1 MPRWGECVRLNDYYK
16 MLGVDQAESLEGIH
30 TAYRRLA
37 KQCHPDLAGVHSKEK
52 FQGIQEAYEVLSDPD
67 KRKDYDAAI
76 DKGSRIKGKS
86 GIEPEPLVPFP
97 TPLSTTHPEPLIRE
111 PAPIEDFF
119 SSSSSHCSYC
129 KGLKN
134 VRNVC
139 PFCQAFG
146 PTEDDVLQFVMRSFQ
161 WFRVQRF

>member
-1 MPRWGECVRLNDYYK
+1 VLSLNYYNI
-16 MLGVDQAESLEGIH
+16 LGVDQAESLEGIH

-67 KRKDYDAAI
+67 KRKDYDAVI

-86 GIEPEPLVPFP
+86 GIEPEPLVPSP
-97 TPLSTTHPEPLIRE
+97 NPLRRTYPEPLVRE
-111 PAPIEDFF
+111 PVPIEDFF

-129 KGLKN
+129 KGFKSGAQ
-134 VRNVC
+134 NVC

-146 PTEDDVLQFVMRSFQ
+146 PTEDDVLQFVMRSLQ